1 MGIAGA
7 AGMFPASAFAAK
19 RMPADLYE
27 VPKFGNVT
35 LLHITDTHAQLNP
48 VFFREP
54 NVNIGIGPAFG
65 KAPHVVGEAFLKHFG
80 IDPGGIE
87 SHAFTFLDFD
97 AGAEKYGRSAALRI
111 SRRWWIGSAAERGDG
126 NSLLLDGGDTWQG
139 SGTAYWTR
147 GLDMV
152 GACNLLGVDVMT
164 GHWEFTY
171 LDEEVIKNVGEFKG
185 DFVAQNVKVR
195 EEALFDYRFADFA
208 GFDED
213 MGLAFKPYTIK
224 EVGGVKVAVI
234 GQAFPYTP
242 IANPQRFMPDWTF
255 GIEDGRMQEI
265 VDQVREDETP
275 DLVVVLSHN
284 GMDVDLK
291 MASRVTGI
299 DVIFGGHTHD
309 GMPAPSVVE
318 NASGK
323 TLVTN
328 AGSNGKFLGCH
339 GHGGQGRQAAGLSA
353 IACCRSSP
361 TCLAPNPEMVEYI
374 TGVRAPYKAQLE
386 EELATAEE
394 TLFRR
399 GNFNGTFDQVI
410 CDALRKVNDAQIS
423 LSPGFRW
430 GTTVLPGQKIT
441 MDNVMDQTCIT
452 YPETY
457 RREMSGADIKLILE
471 DVCDNL
477 FNPDPYVQQGG
488 DMVRVGGWTM
498 SAIRPPRWASGSST
512 WPSTTAPRSRPTRP
526 MWLPA
531 GRRSAA
537 SRRASRSGRRSRPI
551 CATSR
556 RSRSRS
562 STRRSSRTSR
572 AIRESPIIPSCD
584 AGAFGFP
591 TPVPAANAP
600 FGRSPR
606 ALHEGCCGRRSCRRR
621 ARQRRRA
628 LHDSTANRAAGQVRL
643 PPSQPSI

>member
-19 RMPADLYE
+19 RMPGDLYE

-80 IDPGGIE
+80 IEPGGIE

-97 AGAEKYGRSAALRI
+97 EGAEKYGTVGGFAHLKTLVDRIRS
-111 SRRWWIGSAAERGDG
+111 ERGDG

-328 AGSNGKFLGCH
+328 AGSNGKFLGVMDMEVKD
-339 GHGGQGRQAAGLSA
+339 GKLQDFRYRLLPVFSNL
-353 IACCRSSP
+353 
-361 TCLAPNPEMVEYI
+361 LAPNPEMVEYI
-374 TGVRAPYKAQLE
+374 AGVRAPYKAQLE

-488 DMVRVGGWTM
+488 DMVRVGGLDYVCDPTASM
-498 SAIRPPRWASGSST
+498 GERIIDMALDDGTKIEADKTYVVAGWATVGSQSPGEPIWETVATYLRDIKTVKIEKLNTPKLKNVSGNPGIADYPYT
-512 WPSTTAPRSRPTRP
+512 
-526 MWLPA
+526 
-531 GRRSAA
+531 
-537 SRRASRSGRRSRPI
+537 
-551 CATSR
+551 
-556 RSRSRS
+556 
-562 STRRSSRTSR
+562 
-572 AIRESPIIPSCD
+572 
-584 AGAFGFP
+584 
-591 TPVPAANAP
+591 
-600 FGRSPR
+600 
-606 ALHEGCCGRRSCRRR
+606 
-621 ARQRRRA
+621 
-628 LHDSTANRAAGQVRL
+628 
-643 PPSQPSI
+643 

>member
-1 MGIAGA
+1 MSISRREFMRLMGLAGA
-7 AGMFPASAFAAK
+7 AGMLPSSIFAAM
-19 RMPADLYE
+19 RQPSDLYE

-48 VFFREP
+48 IWFREP
-54 NVNIGIGPAFG
+54 NVNIGLGDALGRP
-65 KAPHVVGEAFLKHFG
+65 PHVVGDAFLKHFG
-80 IDPGGIE
+80 IEPGGIE
-87 SHAFTFLDFD
+87 AHAFTFLNFD
-97 AGAEKYGRSAALRI
+97 EAAAKFGSVGGFAHLKTLVDRIRS
-111 SRRWWIGSAAERGDG
+111 ERGDG

-147 GLDMV
+147 GMDMV

-171 LDEEVIKNVGEFKG
+171 LDEEVIKNVGAFKG

-195 EEALFDYRFADFA
+195 EEALFDYKFADFG

-213 MGLAFKPYTIK
+213 MGLAFKPYTVK

-242 IANPQRFMPDWTF
+242 IANPQRFIPDWTF
-255 GIEDGRMQEI
+255 GIEDGRMQEM
-265 VDQVREDETP
+265 VDKVREEEKP
-275 DLVVVLSHN
+275 ALVVVISHN

-309 GMPAPSVVE
+309 GMPAPTVVE

-328 AGSNGKFLGCH
+328 AGSNGKFLGVMDLDVKD
-339 GHGGQGRQAAGLSA
+339 GKLRDYRYRLLPVFSN
-353 IACCRSSP
+353 
-361 TCLAPNPEMVEYI
+361 LLEPNAEMVKYI
-374 TGVRAPYKAQLE
+374 ADVRAPYKDKLE
-386 EELATAEE
+386 EKLAVAEQ

-410 CDALRKVNDAQIS
+410 CDALMAVNGAQIS

-430 GTTVLPGQKIT
+430 GTTVLPGQTIT

-457 RREMSGADIKLILE
+457 RREMKGAEIKAILE

-477 FNPDPYVQQGG
+477 FNKDPYVQQGG
-488 DMVRVGGWTM
+488 DMVRVGGLDYVCDPNETIGKRIIDM
-498 SAIRPPRWASGSST
+498 QLNDGTKIDADKTYMVAGWATVGSQSPGEPIWET
-512 WPSTTAPRSRPTRP
+512 VADYLRDVKTVKIKKLNTPK
-526 MWLPA
+526 LKGVA
-531 GRRSAA
+531 GNPGLADYPDLA
-537 SRRASRSGRRSRPI
+537 
-551 CATSR
+551 
-556 RSRSRS
+556 
-562 STRRSSRTSR
+562 
-572 AIRESPIIPSCD
+572 
-584 AGAFGFP
+584 
-591 TPVPAANAP
+591 
-600 FGRSPR
+600 
-606 ALHEGCCGRRSCRRR
+606 
-621 ARQRRRA
+621 
-628 LHDSTANRAAGQVRL
+628 
-643 PPSQPSI
+643 

>member
-1 MGIAGA
+1 MPLSRREFVRLMGIAGA

-19 RMPADLYE
+19 RMPSDLYE

-54 NVNIGIGPAFG
+54 NVNIGIGSAFG

-87 SHAFTFLDFD
+87 AHAFTFLDFD
-97 AGAEKYGRSAALRI
+97 AGAEKFGTVGGFAHLKTLVDRVR
-111 SRRWWIGSAAERGDG
+111 AERGDG

-171 LDEEVIKNVGEFKG
+171 LDEEVIKNVGELKG

-242 IANPQRFMPDWTF
+242 IANPQRFIPDWTF

-265 VDQVREDETP
+265 VDQARNDEKP

-309 GMPAPSVVE
+309 GMPAPTVVE

-328 AGSNGKFLGCH
+328 AGSNGKFLGVMDMEVKD
-339 GHGGQGRQAAGLSA
+339 GKLQDFRYRLLPVFSNL
-353 IACCRSSP
+353 
-361 TCLAPNPEMVEYI
+361 LAPNPEMVEYI
-374 TGVRAPYKAQLE
+374 AGVRAPYKAKLE

-410 CDALRKVNDAQIS
+410 CDALRKVHDAQIS

-457 RREMSGADIKLILE
+457 RREISGAEIKLILE

-488 DMVRVGGWTM
+488 DMVRVGGLDYVCDPTASM
-498 SAIRPPRWASGSST
+498 GERIVDMALDDGTKIEADKTYVVAGWATVGSQSPGEPIWETVATYLRDIKTVKIEKLNTPKLKNVSGN
-512 WPSTTAPRSRPTRP
+512 PGIA
-526 MWLPA
+526 
-531 GRRSAA
+531 
-537 SRRASRSGRRSRPI
+537 
-551 CATSR
+551 
-556 RSRSRS
+556 
-562 STRRSSRTSR
+562 
-572 AIRESPIIPSCD
+572 D
-584 AGAFGFP
+584 Y
-591 TPVPAANAP
+591 P
-600 FGRSPR
+600 FM
-606 ALHEGCCGRRSCRRR
+606 
-621 ARQRRRA
+621 
-628 LHDSTANRAAGQVRL
+628 
-643 PPSQPSI
+643 